1 MQMFVIENF
10 LSKMVKSFLDLAEI
24 KEFLDEKSYKYEN
37 TEFISDDPILIP
49 HAFSNINDIEVS
61 GFLTSVIA
69 WGTRKSIIKNAN
81 KIIEFMDNSPYDFIL
96 NHNEKDLFK
105 EDKPIHRTFN
115 SKDLNYFI
123 KSLKK
128 IYSNHQSLEK
138 VLSDSNNGNNLQER
152 ISYFKKL
159 FFSLDHPN
167 RTRKHLPCP
176 VSGSSAKRFN
186 MFLRWMVRSNS
197 KGVDFGIWKNIKKS
211 ELSIP
216 LDVHTGRISRAL
228 GLLERN
234 QNDSKSVFEL
244 DKKLRLMDSEDPVKY
259 DFALFG
265 LGVYE
270 NF

>member
-1 MQMFVIENF
+1 
-10 LSKMVKSFLDLAEI
+10 
-24 KEFLDEKSYKYEN
+24 
-37 TEFISDDPILIP
+37 
-49 HAFSNINDIEVS
+49 
-61 GFLTSVIA
+61 
-69 WGTRKSIIKNAN
+69 
-81 KIIEFMDNSPYDFIL
+81 
-96 NHNEKDLFK
+96 
-105 EDKPIHRTFN
+105 
-115 SKDLNYFI
+115 
-123 KSLKK
+123 
-128 IYSNHQSLEK
+128 
-138 VLSDSNNGNNLQER
+138 
-152 ISYFKKL
+152 
-159 FFSLDHPN
+159 
-167 RTRKHLPCP
+167 
-176 VSGSSAKRFN
+176 

-244 DKKLRLMDSEDPVKY
+244 DKKLRLMDPEDPVKY

>member
-10 LSKMVKSFLDLAEI
+10 LSKMVKSFLDSVEI

-115 SKDLNYFI
+115 STCLI
-123 KSLKK
+123 
-128 IYSNHQSLEK
+128 
-138 VLSDSNNGNNLQER
+138 R
-152 ISYFKKL
+152 
-159 FFSLDHPN
+159 P
-167 RTRKHLPCP
+167 
-176 VSGSSAKRFN
+176 
-186 MFLRWMVRSNS
+186 
-197 KGVDFGIWKNIKKS
+197 
-211 ELSIP
+211 
-216 LDVHTGRISRAL
+216 
-228 GLLERN
+228 
-234 QNDSKSVFEL
+234 
-244 DKKLRLMDSEDPVKY
+244 
-259 DFALFG
+259 
-265 LGVYE
+265 
-270 NF
+270 